1 MDYNRIEYMKNIFAI
16 SLFLSRKWELIV
28 NRAYSNDDLTIKQL
42 MLMMVIVGAF
52 DEDPTIK
59 QISTAMTTS
68 HQNVK
73 ALLTQLENKGFVNI
87 YQDTND
93 KRVSRVRM
101 NKEKQ
106 DYWVERDRKDLE
118 ILITL
123 FEGISTENLQSME
136 DMLMKLD
143 KIASEKLSSD

>member
-1 MDYNRIEYMKNIFAI
+1 MDYNRIENMKNIFAI

-106 DYWVERDRKDLE
+106 DYWVERDKKDLD

-123 FEGISTENLQSME
+123 FEGISTEDLQSMQNV
-136 DMLMKLD
+136 LMKLD